1 MTGGNARIQ
10 FDLEC
15 LNSHRWH
22 RDHAHDFVGADGL
35 PQAINHDCS
44 LAVLEFRRLI
54 SGLAMRRLKV
64 LD

>member
-1 MTGGNARIQ
+1 MAFARFSKQII
-10 FDLEC
+10 L
-15 LNSHRWH
+15 STYAR
-22 RDHAHDFVGADGL
+22 AHDYVRAAGL